1 MKIMDFISKDAI
13 KVGLES
19 TTKREVIGELVDLL
33 IKARK
38 VRKDA
43 KGKVVRVLMEREKA
57 GSTGIGQGIAIP
69 HARSTSVKDVVIA
82 FGSSPGG
89 IEFSALDGEPVYIIF
104 LLMAPKESTGLHLK
118 ILAKISR
125 LLKDKYFRMDLKD
138 AKIPEKVIRIIK
150 KEDQ

>member
-1 MKIMDFISKDAI
+1 MKIVDFLSKDAI

-19 TTKREVIGELVDLL
+19 TTKREVIEELVDLL

-38 VRKDA
+38 VSKDA
-43 KGKVVRVLMEREKA
+43 KGKVIRVLMEREKA

-69 HARSTSVKDVVIA
+69 HARSASMKNVFIA
-82 FGSSPGG
+82 FGSSRVG
-89 IEFSALDGEPVYIIF
+89 IEFNALDGEPVYIIF

-138 AKIPEKVIRIIK
+138 AKTPEKVIRIIK